1 MNTGNFTFLCPCKT
15 LFGLNALAHLPFDLS
30 AMGCHKPLVLLD
42 KDAQLAGCTKP
53 LARAFKESGMTLGIC
68 PPMDKD
74 PNTSAGQERGMLK
87 ELYHLYRDKGFDAI
101 IALGTGNMV
110 DMAKALNMTVT
121 LGPDC
126 LKSANTPI
134 TRPLSPFVYIPT
146 GMGTGMETCN
156 QARFNSLTFT
166 SVFLMPDLVL
176 VDPKTVTKSHGLPL
190 VDAAL
195 TCLSVCC
202 QAHALSDNPPA
213 RAYAATGIGLIMENF
228 LPLATHLMTPG
239 SVLDKQRA
247 KRLLAN
253 LAHASAITGIILAN
267 CAHLP
272 GVGLGS
278 IVAGHCTATP
288 GQAMAILLPSVL
300 DLLAKETTGQLL
312 LHLSGPDAFAATPS
326 GQRPALAIQSIQALL
341 NALYRISL
349 GTLPRTLGD
358 AGLDKA
364 AIPELSRAI
373 DPRTMDPKQA
383 EAVLTYALDGRPRNL
398 S

>member
-1 MNTGNFTFLCPCKT
+1 MNTENFTFFCPCKT

-42 KDAQLAGCTKP
+42 KEAQLAGCTKP

-68 PPMDKD
+68 PPTDND
-74 PNTSAGQERGMLK
+74 PNTHAGQERGMLK
-87 ELYHLYRDKGFDAI
+87 ELYHLYGDKGFDGI

-110 DMAKALNMTVT
+110 NLAKALNMAVT

-126 LKSANTPI
+126 LKAIDTPI
-134 TRPLSPFVYIPT
+134 TRPLNPFVYIPT

-156 QARFNSLTFT
+156 QAQFDGQTFT
-166 SVFLMPDLVL
+166 SAFLMPDLVL
-176 VDPKTVTKSHGLPL
+176 VDPKTLTKSHGLPL

-202 QAHALSDNPPA
+202 QAHALTDNPPA

-228 LPLATHLMTPG
+228 MPLATHLLTPG
-239 SVLDKQRA
+239 SVLDKQSAR
-247 KRLLAN
+247 RLLAN
-253 LAHASAITGIILAN
+253 LAHASAITGILLAN

-272 GVGLGS
+272 GVGMGR
-278 IVAGHCTATP
+278 IVADHCTATP

-300 DLLAKETTGQLL
+300 DLMGKKKAGPLL
-312 LHLSGPDAFAATPS
+312 LHLSGPDAFAATPEA
-326 GQRPALAIQSIQALL
+326 QRPALAIQKIQAVL

-364 AIPELSRAI
+364 AIPELSRAMA
-373 DPRTMDPKQA
+373 PEQA
-383 EAVLTYALDGRPRNL
+383 EVVLTCALDGRPLNP